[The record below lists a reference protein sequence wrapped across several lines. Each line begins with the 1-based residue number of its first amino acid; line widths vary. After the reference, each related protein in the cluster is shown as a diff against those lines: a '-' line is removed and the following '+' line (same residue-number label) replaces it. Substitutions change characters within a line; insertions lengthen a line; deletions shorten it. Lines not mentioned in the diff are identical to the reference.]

1 MPVSSSPRWATAS
14 TRPRKKRLTEIGPDQ
29 MAQSSGTVFVLG
41 AGFTKAF
48 YPNAPLMRD
57 NWGVDELI
65 KKFGSIPG
73 LRRILEH
80 EKSFEPP
87 TIDIERL
94 MTRLDEQMPYD
105 LSEIGL
111 SEAIASLLQELKCRL
126 IQRIQQAGG
135 TNATDRPSDLEKIA
149 GCCVKQKIN
158 CVTFNYDDFFDR
170 ALWKASC
177 ATHAGTAWR
186 PDMGYSFFCRP
197 STSLFD
203 AASVFPQ
210 QTKILLLK
218 LHGSVNWFIKFGS
231 QAPYLLDSVVHHADW
246 YPTWKHNAALE
257 KNKILEH
264 LEKLPFIVPPILAK
278 RGALNQPIL
287 RKVWEEAY
295 HTLGEAES
303 VVFLGY
309 RLPPTDIAASFLF
322 GEALQNKVEN
332 IKVVVKPAS
341 GDEETLK
348 KAYRAALPGLTDG
361 QFFFQDA
368 RDWLLKNYVDGH

>member
-1 MPVSSSPRWATAS
+1 MT
-14 TRPRKKRLTEIGPDQ
+14 
-29 MAQSSGTVFVLG
+29 QSRSTVFVLG
-41 AGFTKAF
+41 AGFTRAF

-57 NWGVDELI
+57 DWGVDELI

-80 EKSFEPP
+80 EKSFKPP
-87 TIDIERL
+87 NIDIERL

-105 LSEIGL
+105 LSEVGL
-111 SEAIASLLQELKCRL
+111 SEAIASLLQELKYQL
-126 IQRIQQAGG
+126 IQRIQQAGD
-135 TNATDRPSDLEKIA
+135 TNATDLPSDLEKIA
-149 GCCVKQKIN
+149 GYCVTQKIN

-186 PDMGYSFFCRP
+186 PDMGYGFFCRP

-203 AASVFPQ
+203 ASSVFPR

-246 YPTWKHNAALE
+246 YADWKHNAALD
-257 KNKILEH
+257 KNKMLEH

-278 RGALNQPIL
+278 RGTLNQPIL

-295 HTLGEAES
+295 RTLRGAES

-309 RLPPTDIAASFLF
+309 RFPSTDIAASFLF
-322 GEALQNKVEN
+322 GEALQGKLEN
-332 IKVVVKPAS
+332 IRVVVKPCP
-341 GDEETLK
+341 GLEETLK
-348 KAYRAALPGLTDG
+348 KAYRAALPDLSDK
-361 QFFFQDA
+361 QFFFEDA
-368 RDWLLKNYVDGH
+368 RDWLLQNYVGGS